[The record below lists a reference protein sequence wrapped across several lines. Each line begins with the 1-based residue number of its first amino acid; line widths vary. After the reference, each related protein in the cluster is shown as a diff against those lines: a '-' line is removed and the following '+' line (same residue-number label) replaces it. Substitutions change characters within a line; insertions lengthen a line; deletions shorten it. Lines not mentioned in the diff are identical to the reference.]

1 MSSQKMVIISC
12 RLAQHSK
19 HSKQVACE
27 KYYIWLLYSKTYL
40 ASAKHKWG
48 FGPGGMRSLQQISF
62 MHLSDRDRVWL
73 IVIFL

>member
-1 MSSQKMVIISC
+1 MSSQKMVIMSC

-27 KYYIWLLYSKTYL
+27 KILYLTFIFKNVFGL
-40 ASAKHKWG
+40 AKYKRG
-48 FGPGGMRSLQQISF
+48 FGPGGMRSLQQIEF

-73 IVIFL
+73 IMIF